1 MLINV
6 AVSSRFRSGI
16 VLCKYIYGEL
26 PWLDKLSREQEALIS
41 LLLDARMS
49 CTIIN
54 FDRIRIVAPSERAF
68 LRFLEEFVMRYGE
81 LQRSI
86 IRATGRERYILIQER
101 EKSDRDLN
109 PTKNARRIGRKIES
123 RRIYSIYHR
132 LKQLDDLVP
141 DDLRIIKS

>member
-1 MLINV
+1 
-6 AVSSRFRSGI
+6 
-16 VLCKYIYGEL
+16 
-26 PWLDKLSREQEALIS
+26 
-41 LLLDARMS
+41 MS

-54 FDRIRIVAPSERAF
+54 SDRIRIVAPSEGAF
-68 LRFLEEFVMRYGE
+68 LRFLEEFVVRYEE